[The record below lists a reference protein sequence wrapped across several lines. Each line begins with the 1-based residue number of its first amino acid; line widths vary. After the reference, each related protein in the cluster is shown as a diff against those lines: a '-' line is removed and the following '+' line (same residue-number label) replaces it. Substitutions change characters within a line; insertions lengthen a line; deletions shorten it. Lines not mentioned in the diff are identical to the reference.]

1 MRASA
6 ILPFASVTLL
16 GASSAFAQTAAP
28 PAPSYRFVS
37 AGTSVRIPIEV
48 VADGLV
54 FLQAKINDHPGWFI
68 LDNAVQGFIVDRN
81 YARQNS
87 LQSSGTALTRGEG
100 PRTTEADIIR
110 DVKISF
116 PGFDLT
122 HRVLTAIDLKSL
134 EPTIG
139 HEVDGII
146 GSRLFDDFVV
156 VVDYERR
163 QLSIHAPDQYHA
175 AKETALPVRVDEHG
189 FHFVDATVVL
199 PGVAPFTGNF
209 LIDSG
214 ANTYLDIYKPFS
226 DAHRLPPPTMNLL
239 DAPGTSAGATTK
251 SKDGR
256 AERIEIGPFAI
267 TNPPISFVE
276 DVEGLMAA
284 KDHAGLIGTGFLQRF
299 TVVYDSRS
307 KRILLSPNASYADAP
322 EYDQSGL
329 RIRTEGGDFHRFIV
343 ARILPQSPAAEAGFE
358 PGDLIESIDDRLASQ
373 LTLTEIRR
381 ILRQPKARCTLG
393 IMRGKQRLRV
403 ALRLRPLL

>member
-1 MRASA
+1 MRPSA
-6 ILPFASVTLL
+6 ILRFASFTFLV
-16 GASSAFAQTAAP
+16 AISAFAQTASP
-28 PAPSYRFVS
+28 LAPSYRFASGS
-37 AGTSVRIPIEV
+37 ASRRIPIEV

-54 FLQAKINDHPGWFI
+54 FLQAKINDRVGWFI
-68 LDNAVQGFIVDRN
+68 LDNAVQGFIVDRD
-81 YARQNS
+81 YARHNS
-87 LQSSGTALTRGEG
+87 LQSSGTAMTRGEG
-100 PRTTEADIIR
+100 PKATEAGIIR
-110 DVKISF
+110 DVKISL

-134 EPTIG
+134 EPAIG

-163 QLSIHAPDQYHA
+163 QLSIYGQDQYHG

-189 FHFVDATVVL
+189 FHFIDATFAL
-199 PGVAPFTGNF
+199 PGVSPITGNF

-226 DAHRLPPPTMNLL
+226 DAHQLPPPTMKLL
-239 DAPGTSAGATTK
+239 DAPGTSPGATTK

-256 AERIEIGPFAI
+256 ATRIEVGPFAI
-267 TNPPISFVE
+267 ANPPVSFVE

-284 KDHAGLIGTGFLQRF
+284 KDHAGLIGAGFLQRF
-299 TVVYDSRS
+299 TVAYDSRG
-307 KRILLSPNASYADAP
+307 KRIWLSPNSSYQDAP

-329 RIRTEGGDFHRFIV
+329 RVRAEGPDFHRFVV
-343 ARILPQSPAAEAGFE
+343 ARILSQSPAAEAGFE
-358 PGDLIESIDDRLASQ
+358 PGDLIESVDDRVASQ

-381 ILRQPKARCTLG
+381 LLCKPKTRHRLT
-393 IMRGKQRLRV
+393 IMRAQRRLHI
-403 ALRLRPLL
+403 ALQLRPLL